1 MKSGM
6 QVIMILNLTIFPY
19 KWLKFKCY
27 QLMLVF
33 SKAFSQVGLATVLF
47 FLFYVKKRRRGGFHL
62 AKSVVQFVFIFKTLR
77 TKTNW
82 VRVLE
87 FRSHNMYLHLD
98 IKCFLTI
105 FKLVQGCASIP
116 QIFRNSLDF
125 GGGKGGFSFD
135 SRFGYGAKL
144 ILQHLIANHQ
154 FEQIIV

>member
-19 KWLKFKCY
+19 KWLKFKCC

-33 SKAFSQVGLATVLF
+33 FFKGLFSSLPQQQ
-47 FLFYVKKRRRGGFHL
+47 FYSFYFTLRRGEGGGVSSC
-62 AKSVVQFVFIFKTLR
+62 KVIFKSLEFYSHNINLHLGLKCLCCKSIFKSLR

-125 GGGKGGFSFD
+125 GGG
-135 SRFGYGAKL
+135 
-144 ILQHLIANHQ
+144 
-154 FEQIIV
+154 